1 MEITIPQLLCLCILI
16 FGLGIQVGLLIMFSI
31 DKKDKTETQ

>member
-16 FGLGIQVGLLIMFSI
+16 FGVGIHVGLFIMVVI
-31 DKKDKTETQ
+31 NNKDNKKQ

>member
-16 FGLGIQVGLLIMFSI
+16 FGLGVHVGLLIMVAI
-31 DKKDKTETQ
+31 DNKKL